1 MAGTLAASEVQVPD
15 AAQATTTQ
23 PGAAAKV
30 APLLR
35 SSWNSSCIE
44 CTLDWLCFERRC
56 LMRFTTKWGVILLML
71 LTAACTGPKSGAG
84 LRLPDGDVQRGK
96 AAFLE
101 LKCNTCHTVA
111 GTEIPSPSKDYA
123 YVRVV
128 ALGGEVRQVKTYGA
142 LVTSIINPSHSLAPG
157 YPKELITKGNESAM
171 ANFNDTM
178 TVRQLI
184 DLVAFLQSRYEFVPP
199 EPATY

>member
-1 MAGTLAASEVQVPD
+1 MLNEVR
-15 AAQATTTQ
+15 
-23 PGAAAKV
+23 
-30 APLLR
+30 LR
-35 SSWNSSCIE
+35 
-44 CTLDWLCFERRC
+44 
-56 LMRFTTKWGVILLML
+56 
-71 LTAACTGPKSGAG
+71 
-84 LRLPDGDVQRGK
+84 
-96 AAFLE
+96 FLE

-111 GTEIPSPSKDYA
+111 RTEMPTPSKDYA

-128 ALGGEVRQVKTYGA
+128 VLGGEVRQVKTYGA

-157 YPKELITKGNESAM
+157 YPKELITKDNQSAM

>member
-1 MAGTLAASEVQVPD
+1 
-15 AAQATTTQ
+15 
-23 PGAAAKV
+23 
-30 APLLR
+30 
-35 SSWNSSCIE
+35 
-44 CTLDWLCFERRC
+44 
-56 LMRFTTKWGVILLML
+56 MRFITRWSVVLLML
-71 LTAACTGPKSGAG
+71 LTAACGGPKSGAG

-111 GTEIPSPSKDYA
+111 KTEMPAPSKDYA

-142 LVTSIINPSHSLAPG
+142 LVTAIINPSNSLAPG
-157 YPKELITKGNESAM
+157 YPKELITKDNQSAM

>member
-1 MAGTLAASEVQVPD
+1 
-15 AAQATTTQ
+15 
-23 PGAAAKV
+23 
-30 APLLR
+30 
-35 SSWNSSCIE
+35 
-44 CTLDWLCFERRC
+44 
-56 LMRFTTKWGVILLML
+56 MRFIPRWSVFLLML
-71 LTAACTGPKSGAG
+71 ATAACGGPKSGAG
-84 LRLPDGDVQRGK
+84 LRLPDGDVERGK

-111 GTEIPSPSKDYA
+111 GTEMASPSKDYA

-128 ALGGEVRQVKTYGA
+128 VLGGEVRQVKTYGA

-157 YPKELITKGNESAM
+157 YPKELITKDNQSAM

>member
-1 MAGTLAASEVQVPD
+1 
-15 AAQATTTQ
+15 
-23 PGAAAKV
+23 
-30 APLLR
+30 
-35 SSWNSSCIE
+35 
-44 CTLDWLCFERRC
+44 
-56 LMRFTTKWGVILLML
+56 MRFITRWSVVLLML
-71 LTAACTGPKSGAG
+71 LTAACSGPKSGAG

-111 GTEIPSPSKDYA
+111 GTEMPTPSKEYA

-128 ALGGEVRQVKTYGA
+128 VLGGEVRQVKTYGA

-157 YPKELITKGNESAM
+157 YPKELITKDHQSAM

>member
-1 MAGTLAASEVQVPD
+1 
-15 AAQATTTQ
+15 
-23 PGAAAKV
+23 
-30 APLLR
+30 
-35 SSWNSSCIE
+35 
-44 CTLDWLCFERRC
+44 
-56 LMRFTTKWGVILLML
+56 MRFTTKLGVILLML
-71 LTAACTGPKSGAG
+71 LTAACNGPKSGAG

-111 GTEIPSPSKDYA
+111 GTEIPSPSQDYA

-128 ALGGEVRQVKTYGA
+128 VLGGEVRQVKTYGA

-157 YPKELITKGNESAM
+157 YPKELIAKGNESAM
-171 ANFNDTM
+171 TNFNDTM

>member
-1 MAGTLAASEVQVPD
+1 
-15 AAQATTTQ
+15 
-23 PGAAAKV
+23 
-30 APLLR
+30 
-35 SSWNSSCIE
+35 
-44 CTLDWLCFERRC
+44 
-56 LMRFTTKWGVILLML
+56 MRFITRWSIVLLML
-71 LTAACTGPKSGAG
+71 LTAACGGPKSGAG
-84 LRLPDGDVQRGK
+84 LRLPDGDVERGK

-111 GTEIPSPSKDYA
+111 KTEMPAPSKDYA

-128 ALGGEVRQVKTYGA
+128 VLGGEVRQVKTYGA

-157 YPKELITKGNESAM
+157 YPRELVTKDNQSAM

>member
-1 MAGTLAASEVQVPD
+1 
-15 AAQATTTQ
+15 
-23 PGAAAKV
+23 
-30 APLLR
+30 
-35 SSWNSSCIE
+35 
-44 CTLDWLCFERRC
+44 
-56 LMRFTTKWGVILLML
+56 MRFITKWGLVPLML
-71 LTAACTGPKSGAG
+71 LTAACNGPKSGAG

-128 ALGGEVRQVKTYGA
+128 VLGGEVRQVKTYGA

-157 YPKELITKGNESAM
+157 YPKELITKDNQSAM
-171 ANFNDTM
+171 TNFNDTM

>member
-1 MAGTLAASEVQVPD
+1 MRFITRWSVVVLMLV
-15 AAQATTTQ
+15 T
-23 PGAAAKV
+23 AAACGG
-30 APLLR
+30 A
-35 SSWNSSCIE
+35 
-44 CTLDWLCFERRC
+44 
-56 LMRFTTKWGVILLML
+56 
-71 LTAACTGPKSGAG
+71 KSGAG

-96 AAFLE
+96 AAFLD

-111 GTEIPSPSKDYA
+111 GTEIPSPGKDYA

-157 YPKELITKGNESAM
+157 YPKELITKGSESAM

>member
-1 MAGTLAASEVQVPD
+1 
-15 AAQATTTQ
+15 
-23 PGAAAKV
+23 
-30 APLLR
+30 
-35 SSWNSSCIE
+35 
-44 CTLDWLCFERRC
+44 
-56 LMRFTTKWGVILLML
+56 MRFTTKWGVVLLML

-84 LRLPDGDVQRGK
+84 LRLPDGDVQRGQ

-111 GTEIPSPSKDYA
+111 GTEIPLPSKDYA

-157 YPKELITKGNESAM
+157 YSPVDRSGRLSP
-171 ANFNDTM
+171 
-178 TVRQLI
+178 
-184 DLVAFLQSRYEFVPP
+184 VAL
-199 EPATY
+199 

>member
-1 MAGTLAASEVQVPD
+1 
-15 AAQATTTQ
+15 
-23 PGAAAKV
+23 
-30 APLLR
+30 
-35 SSWNSSCIE
+35 
-44 CTLDWLCFERRC
+44 
-56 LMRFTTKWGVILLML
+56 MRFITKWGIVLLVL
-71 LTAACTGPKSGAG
+71 LTAACNGPKSGAG

-128 ALGGEVRQVKTYGA
+128 VLGGEVRQVKTYGA

-157 YPKELITKGNESAM
+157 YPKELITKDNQSAM

-184 DLVAFLQSRYEFVPP
+184 DLVAFLQSRYELVLP

>member
-1 MAGTLAASEVQVPD
+1 
-15 AAQATTTQ
+15 
-23 PGAAAKV
+23 
-30 APLLR
+30 
-35 SSWNSSCIE
+35 
-44 CTLDWLCFERRC
+44 
-56 LMRFTTKWGVILLML
+56 MRFITRWSVVLLML
-71 LTAACTGPKSGAG
+71 LAGACGGPKSGAA
-84 LRLPDGDVQRGK
+84 LRLPDGDVERGK

-111 GTEIPSPSKDYA
+111 GTEMPAPSKDYA

-128 ALGGEVRQVKTYGA
+128 VLGGEVRQVKTYGA

-157 YPKELITKGNESAM
+157 YPKELITKNNQSAM

>member
-1 MAGTLAASEVQVPD
+1 
-15 AAQATTTQ
+15 
-23 PGAAAKV
+23 
-30 APLLR
+30 
-35 SSWNSSCIE
+35 
-44 CTLDWLCFERRC
+44 
-56 LMRFTTKWGVILLML
+56 MRFITRWSVVLLML
-71 LTAACTGPKSGAG
+71 LTAACGGAKSGAG
-84 LRLPDGDVQRGK
+84 LRLPDGNVERGK

-111 GTEIPSPSKDYA
+111 GTEMPTPSKEYA

-128 ALGGEVRQVKTYGA
+128 VLGGEVRQVKTYGA

-157 YPKELITKGNESAM
+157 YPKELITKDNQSAM

>member
-1 MAGTLAASEVQVPD
+1 
-15 AAQATTTQ
+15 
-23 PGAAAKV
+23 
-30 APLLR
+30 
-35 SSWNSSCIE
+35 
-44 CTLDWLCFERRC
+44 
-56 LMRFTTKWGVILLML
+56 MRFIPRWSVFLLML
-71 LTAACTGPKSGAG
+71 VTAACGGPKSGAG
-84 LRLPDGDVQRGK
+84 LRLPVGDVERGK

-111 GTEIPSPSKDYA
+111 KTEMPAPSKDYA

-128 ALGGEVRQVKTYGA
+128 VLGGEVRQVKTYGA

-157 YPKELITKGNESAM
+157 YPKELITKDNQSAM
-171 ANFNDTM
+171 TNFNDTM

>member
-1 MAGTLAASEVQVPD
+1 
-15 AAQATTTQ
+15 
-23 PGAAAKV
+23 
-30 APLLR
+30 
-35 SSWNSSCIE
+35 
-44 CTLDWLCFERRC
+44 
-56 LMRFTTKWGVILLML
+56 MRFITRWSVVLLML
-71 LTAACTGPKSGAG
+71 LTAACGGPKSGAG
-84 LRLPDGDVQRGK
+84 LRLPDGDVERGK

-111 GTEIPSPSKDYA
+111 ETEMAAPSKDYA

-128 ALGGEVRQVKTYGA
+128 VLGGEVRQVKTYGA

-157 YPKELITKGNESAM
+157 YPKELITKDNQSAM

>member
-1 MAGTLAASEVQVPD
+1 MW
-15 AAQATTTQ
+15 
-23 PGAAAKV
+23 
-30 APLLR
+30 R
-35 SSWNSSCIE
+35 I
-44 CTLDWLCFERRC
+44 
-56 LMRFTTKWGVILLML
+56 TKWGLVLLAI
-71 LTAACTGPKSGAG
+71 LTAACNGPKSGAG

-111 GTEIPSPSKDYA
+111 GTEIPSPSKDYT
-123 YVRVV
+123 YVRAVV
-128 ALGGEVRQVKTYGA
+128 LGGEVRQVKTYGA

-157 YPKELITKGNESAM
+157 YPKELITKDNQSAM
-171 ANFNDTM
+171 PNFNDTM

-184 DLVAFLQSRYEFVPP
+184 DLVAFLQSRYELVLP

>member
-1 MAGTLAASEVQVPD
+1 
-15 AAQATTTQ
+15 
-23 PGAAAKV
+23 
-30 APLLR
+30 
-35 SSWNSSCIE
+35 
-44 CTLDWLCFERRC
+44 
-56 LMRFTTKWGVILLML
+56 MRFITRWSVVLLML
-71 LTAACTGPKSGAG
+71 LTAACSGAKSGAG
-84 LRLPDGDVQRGK
+84 LRLPDGNVERGK

-111 GTEIPSPSKDYA
+111 KTEMPAPSKDYA

-128 ALGGEVRQVKTYGA
+128 VLGGEVRQVKTYGA

-184 DLVAFLQSRYEFVPP
+184 DVVAFLQSRYEFVPP

>member
-1 MAGTLAASEVQVPD
+1 
-15 AAQATTTQ
+15 
-23 PGAAAKV
+23 
-30 APLLR
+30 
-35 SSWNSSCIE
+35 
-44 CTLDWLCFERRC
+44 
-56 LMRFTTKWGVILLML
+56 ML
-71 LTAACTGPKSGAG
+71 LTAACSGPKSGAG
-84 LRLPDGDVQRGK
+84 LRLPDGDVERGK

-111 GTEIPSPSKDYA
+111 GTEMASPSKDYA

-128 ALGGEVRQVKTYGA
+128 VLGGEVRQVKTYGA

-157 YPKELITKGNESAM
+157 YPKELITKDNQSAM

>member
-1 MAGTLAASEVQVPD
+1 
-15 AAQATTTQ
+15 
-23 PGAAAKV
+23 
-30 APLLR
+30 
-35 SSWNSSCIE
+35 
-44 CTLDWLCFERRC
+44 
-56 LMRFTTKWGVILLML
+56 MRFMTKWGLVLWML
-71 LTAACTGPKSGAG
+71 LTAACNGPKSGAG

-128 ALGGEVRQVKTYGA
+128 VLGGEVRQVKTYGA

-157 YPKELITKGNESAM
+157 YPKELITKDNQSAM
-171 ANFNDTM
+171 TNFNDTM

-184 DLVAFLQSRYEFVPP
+184 DLVAFLQSRYELVLP

>member
-1 MAGTLAASEVQVPD
+1 
-15 AAQATTTQ
+15 
-23 PGAAAKV
+23 
-30 APLLR
+30 
-35 SSWNSSCIE
+35 
-44 CTLDWLCFERRC
+44 
-56 LMRFTTKWGVILLML
+56 MRFITRCSVVLVML
-71 LTAACTGPKSGAG
+71 LTAACSGPKSGAG
-84 LRLPDGDVQRGK
+84 LRLPDGDVERGK

-111 GTEIPSPSKDYA
+111 GTEMASPSKDYA

-128 ALGGEVRQVKTYGA
+128 VLGGEVRQVKTYGA

-157 YPKELITKGNESAM
+157 YPKELITKDNQSAM

>member
-1 MAGTLAASEVQVPD
+1 
-15 AAQATTTQ
+15 
-23 PGAAAKV
+23 
-30 APLLR
+30 
-35 SSWNSSCIE
+35 
-44 CTLDWLCFERRC
+44 
-56 LMRFTTKWGVILLML
+56 MRFITRWSLVLLML
-71 LTAACTGPKSGAG
+71 LASACSGPKSGAG
-84 LRLPDGDVQRGK
+84 LRLPDGDVERGK

-111 GTEIPSPSKDYA
+111 GTEMPAPGKDYA

-128 ALGGEVRQVKTYGA
+128 VLGGEVRQVKTYGA

-157 YPKELITKGNESAM
+157 YPKELITKNNQSAM
-171 ANFNDTM
+171 TNFNDSM

>member
-1 MAGTLAASEVQVPD
+1 
-15 AAQATTTQ
+15 
-23 PGAAAKV
+23 
-30 APLLR
+30 
-35 SSWNSSCIE
+35 
-44 CTLDWLCFERRC
+44 
-56 LMRFTTKWGVILLML
+56 MRFITRWSVVLLIL
-71 LTAACTGPKSGAG
+71 LTAACSGPKSGAG
-84 LRLPDGDVQRGK
+84 LRLPDGDVERGK

-111 GTEIPSPSKDYA
+111 GTEMPVPSKDYA

-128 ALGGEVRQVKTYGA
+128 VLGGEVRQVKTYGA

-171 ANFNDTM
+171 ANFNDKM